1 MILEPVWRSPQR
13 VLFYFDYVLAA
24 PAAAAAHS
32 SESSPRVRQ
41 GLALSASL
49 LFLCAYSWRKPHT
62 NWINKG
68 ASTLALTSTLGN
80 VVSGTGTA
88 AAATDLASS
97 LCLCSF
103 STRSIGCTCV
113 VAKAKQTLL
122 IIFLSILSVALS
134 QLFTSLS
141 LLLISIAISV
151 CLFAARQSGGHLG
164 CCRLHCQLG
173 QQRIERQ
180 QGTAGGDY
188 RAAHSQWAG
197 LLSGAPKSTA
207 WRFSRTG
214 GTCARVSAQTA
225 ARLSQ
230 ARFVWHNRNKRQ
242 RRNLRHCTKVKWQ
255 HAGSRWV
262 NVGGVKA
269 IIT

>member
-1 MILEPVWRSPQR
+1 MCWQHQQQQPQR
-13 VLFYFDYVLAA
+13 IQA
-24 PAAAAAHS
+24 
-32 SESSPRVRQ
+32 SPRRGSGRV
-41 GLALSASL
+41 SPSPPPSH

-68 ASTLALTSTLGN
+68 TSTLALTSTLGN
-80 VVSGTGTA
+80 VVSVTGTAAAA

-134 QLFTSLS
+134 LLFTSLS
-141 LLLISIAISV
+141 LLLISIAISL

-255 HAGSRWV
+255 HAGSR
-262 NVGGVKA
+262 
-269 IIT
+269 

>member
-1 MILEPVWRSPQR
+1 MCWQHRQQQQPQR
-13 VLFYFDYVLAA
+13 IQA
-24 PAAAAAHS
+24 
-32 SESSPRVRQ
+32 SPRRGSGRV
-41 GLALSASL
+41 SPFPSIP

-80 VVSGTGTA
+80 VVSGNGTA
-88 AAATDLASS
+88 ADLASS

-134 QLFTSLS
+134 QFFTSLS
-141 LLLISIAISV
+141 LLLISISISV

-207 WRFSRTG
+207 WRFGSTG

-255 HAGSRWV
+255 HAGSR
-262 NVGGVKA
+262 
-269 IIT
+269 